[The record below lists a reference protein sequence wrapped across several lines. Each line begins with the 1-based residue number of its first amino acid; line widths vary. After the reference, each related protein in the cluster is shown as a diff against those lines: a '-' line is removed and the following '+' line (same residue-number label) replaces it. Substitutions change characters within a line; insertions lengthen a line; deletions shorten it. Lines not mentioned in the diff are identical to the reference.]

1 MSTNTSDIRNVV
13 TIGHRGCGKTTLTEA
28 LLYAAGAINRLGSV
42 DDRNTI
48 ADFEP
53 EERERQISISP
64 ALCNCM
70 HRKTKINIIDTAG
83 FAEFFAESLP
93 CFWVADAA
101 LMVVDAAA
109 GVEVHTHKVYSS
121 AAEMK
126 LPIVAVINKMRGEH
140 ADYESALQSIN
151 EMLSGAEAVAVQV
164 PVGEK
169 SGFDGVVDLL
179 SMRMLSGSEKGG
191 AWGEISADLADE
203 VAAARDALVDGV
215 AATDDALM
223 EKYFEN
229 ETLTQDELAGGLA
242 KAVAAGQIV
251 PVVAVD
257 AASTVGVGALLDFII
272 SVCPAPDA
280 RGEWNGHVPGKPD
293 EAVVRRCAADEPF
306 SAVVFKTMSDPY
318 VGRISLIRVVS
329 GTAKADDN
337 VMDAQSGNRERLSG
351 LASLQG
357 NKMQDVPSLAAGD
370 LGCVTK
376 LEHVLTGATLCEQKA
391 AVIFD
396 APPLPQPM
404 HTAAVEA
411 AGHAD
416 EDKLAAGLT
425 RLAEEDIGF
434 QFGREPSTGE
444 MLMRG
449 MGALHVD
456 VIVEKLQRKF
466 EASVSLREPKV
477 PYRETVRKSVRVQGR
492 HKKQTGGR
500 GQFGDVWIQL
510 EPTARDEGFEFVNAI
525 KGGSVPTNYIPAVE
539 KGVIAQLQRGILTH
553 SQVVDVRV
561 TLDDGS
567 SHAVDSSDQAFQMAG
582 QIAIRNALAQAD
594 CLLLEPVMNVEV
606 RCPEDLMGDIMSD
619 FSGRRGRIQG
629 SDSIAGGIA
638 VVRATVPLS
647 EMARYAADLRSI
659 TQGRASYTMEPAGY
673 EEVPAHLVE
682 GIVAAHQAE
691 EEEE

>member
-1 MSTNTSDIRNVV
+1 MSTSTSDIRNLV

-28 LLYAAGAINRLGSV
+28 LLYAAGATTRLGSV
-42 DDRNTI
+42 DDGNSI
-48 ADFEP
+48 ADFEA

-64 ALCNCM
+64 ALCNCT
-70 HRKTKINIIDTAG
+70 HKKTKINIIDTAG
-83 FAEFFAESLP
+83 FAEFFAESVP
-93 CFWVADAA
+93 CYWVADAA

-109 GVEVHTHKVYSS
+109 GVEVHTHKVYST
-121 AAEMK
+121 AAEMQ
-126 LPIVAVINKMRGEH
+126 LPIVAVINKMTGEH
-140 ADYESALQSIN
+140 AEFESALESIK
-151 EMLSGAEAVAVQV
+151 EMVSGAEAVAVQI

-169 SGFDGVVDLL
+169 SDFQGVVDLV
-179 SMRMLSGSEKGG
+179 SMKMMAGSEKGG
-191 AWGEISADLADE
+191 KWTEIPQELADD

-215 AATDDALM
+215 AANDDELM
-223 EKYFEN
+223 EKYFET
-229 ETLTQDELAGGLA
+229 ETLTQDELARGLA

-251 PVVAVD
+251 PVLAVD
-257 AASTVGVGALLDFII
+257 AASTIGVGALLDFII
-272 SVCPAPDA
+272 SVCPCPDA
-280 RGEWNGHVPGKPD
+280 RGEWSGHAPGASED
-293 EAVVRRCAADEPF
+293 AVVRRCAADEPF
-306 SAVVFKTMSDPY
+306 SAVVFKTMGDPY

-337 VMDAQSGNRERLSG
+337 VIEAASGNRERLSG
-351 LASLQG
+351 LATLQG
-357 NKMQDVPSLAAGD
+357 NKMTDVPSLVAGD

-376 LEHVLTGATLCEQKA
+376 LEHALTAHTLCEPKA
-391 AVIFD
+391 AVEFD

-416 EDKLAAGLT
+416 EDKLAAGLA

-466 EASVSLREPKV
+466 EASVSLHEPKV

-500 GQFGDVWIQL
+500 GQFGDVWIRL
-510 EPTARDEGFEFVNAI
+510 EPNPRDAGFEFVNEI

-539 KGVIAQLQRGILTH
+539 KGVVSQLGKGILTG
-553 SQVVDVRV
+553 SQVVDLKV

-582 QIAIRNALAQAD
+582 QIAIRNALADAE
-594 CLLLEPVMNVEV
+594 CILLEPVMNVEV
-606 RCPEDLMGDIMSD
+606 SCPEDLMGDIMSD

-629 SDSIAGGIA
+629 SDSIAAGIA
-638 VVRATVPLS
+638 IVRATVPLS

-673 EEVPAHLVE
+673 EDVPAHLIE
-682 GIVAAHQAE
+682 SIVAAHQADE
-691 EEEE
+691 DDE